1 MSLSPENAHSM
12 IDKALG
18 LGVVASR
25 RAYQV
30 RSLRFHYHPLSRGD
44 ANWVLDGL
52 TFDVDAGEIL
62 GIVGPNGSGK
72 TSLLKLLAKVIRK
85 HAGDMAL
92 FGRGDL
98 GTDAA
103 KLRRQG
109 LWPLCLKKAH
119 RSLPLP

>member
-52 TFDVDAGEIL
+52 TLMSMLERFLASWPERVR
-62 GIVGPNGSGK
+62 K
-72 TSLLKLLAKVIRK
+72 TSLLKLLAKVLRP

-92 FGRGDL
+92 FGRDL
-98 GTDAA
+98 GTMPQ
-103 KLRRQG
+103 LRWRG
-109 LWPLCLKKAH
+109 LWPCASESH
-119 RSLPLP
+119 RSFPLP